1 MLEVLGKNHSLW
13 VKMVIGMGCR
23 LDVAED
29 IVQEMYLRMHR
40 LIQDESKIMYNDEE
54 VNRFFIYVTLR
65 NMYMDYLKAK
75 NKFTVFEF
83 REDDDPEKMN
93 SDQYI
98 HEDFNTDEEQGFKS
112 MMDCVIDEMS
122 NWPRYDAIL
131 ANIYF
136 KTDYSL
142 RDISNGSGISLT
154 SIFNSVKGYRA
165 KLQERLAEDYQDYIN
180 GDWHLIGKYKKYEK

>member
-1 MLEVLGKNHSLW
+1 MLEKLGRNHSIW
-13 VKMVIGMGCR
+13 VKMVIGMGCK

-54 VNRFFIYVTLR
+54 VNKFFVYVTLK

-75 NKFTVFEF
+75 NRFTVFEF
-83 REDDDPEKMN
+83 REDDDPDKMN
-93 SDQYI
+93 LDEYI
-98 HEDFNTDEEQGFKS
+98 ADDVDNDEQRGFENMVNS
-112 MMDCVIDEMS
+112 IVDEMS
-122 NWPRYDAIL
+122 NWPRYDVIL
-131 ANIYF
+131 ANIYL
-136 KTDYSL
+136 KTNYSL

-165 KLQERLAEDYQDYIN
+165 KLKERLMEDYEDYLN
-180 GDWHLIGKYKKYEK
+180 GDWHLIGKYKTNGK

>member
-1 MLEVLGKNHSLW
+1 
-13 VKMVIGMGCR
+13 MGCKK
-23 LDVAED
+23 DVAED

-54 VNRFFIYVTLR
+54 VNRFFVYVTLR

-75 NKFTVFEF
+75 NRFTVFEL
-83 REDDDPEKMN
+83 REDDDPDKMN

-98 HEDFNTDEEQGFKS
+98 DEDVNDDQEQGFQMIMNS
-112 MMDCVIDEMS
+112 VASEMS
-122 NWPRYDAIL
+122 TWPRYDSIL

-165 KLQERLAEDYQDYIN
+165 KLQERLMEDYEDYIN
-180 GDWHLIGKYKKYEK
+180 GDWNLIGKYKNNGK

>member
-1 MLEVLGKNHSLW
+1 MLEKLGKNHSLW
-13 VKMVIGMGCR
+13 VKMVVGMGCR

-54 VNRFFIYVTLR
+54 VNRFFVYVTLR

-75 NKFTVFEF
+75 NRFTVFEF
-83 REDDDPEKMN
+83 REDDDPDKMN

-98 HEDFNTDEEQGFKS
+98 NEDVDNDQEQGFQMIMNS
-112 MMDCVIDEMS
+112 VADEMS
-122 NWPRYDAIL
+122 TWPRYDAIL

-142 RDISNGSGISLT
+142 RDISTGSGISLT

-165 KLQERLAEDYQDYIN
+165 KLQERLMEDYEDYIN
-180 GDWHLIGKYKKYEK
+180 GDWNLIGKYKNNGK

>member
-93 SDQYI
+93 SDEYI
-98 HEDFNTDEEQGFKS
+98 YEDFNVDEEQGFKS
-112 MMDCVIDEMS
+112 MMDCVVEEMS

-180 GDWHLIGKYKKYEK
+180 GDWNLIGKYKNNEK